1 MSRTPTKWILLL
13 SVLMVLAFA
22 KTGFA
27 DLSGSELVELMRG
40 SENAQAHENGGSW
53 LEAGEYLGYILGV
66 KEGTDDIASAL
77 KQTRVFDIPD
87 GATKEQ
93 IVAVVS
99 KYLKGHPEKWSE
111 FAAILVIKALM
122 EAFPLK
128 QPAK

>member
-77 KQTRVFDIPD
+77 NKRECSTFRMVRQKSKSSLSYQSISRTIPRS
-87 GATKEQ
+87 GASSPQ
-93 IVAVVS
+93 S
-99 KYLKGHPEKWSE
+99 W
-111 FAAILVIKALM
+111 
-122 EAFPLK
+122 
-128 QPAK
+128 